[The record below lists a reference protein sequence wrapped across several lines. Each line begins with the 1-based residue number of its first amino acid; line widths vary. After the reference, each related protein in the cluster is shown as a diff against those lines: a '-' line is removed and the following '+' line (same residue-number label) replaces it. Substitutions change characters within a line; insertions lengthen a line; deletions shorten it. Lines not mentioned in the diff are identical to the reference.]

1 MPFASLKS
9 RGGVAALLFA
19 ISVPT
24 LAACGVFSDPGMI
37 VHAVGEEGHRDIAV
51 VRPDGTEPRTVV
63 SSEADDFAP
72 AWSPSRQR
80 IAYLSDR
87 DGNVELYVSSAD
99 GSHTLRVTNTGVP
112 ESQPTWSP
120 DGRRIA
126 YTSPDQD
133 GRPRVYWVSLAD
145 LIPNRLQFGGESD
158 TDPAWSPQG
167 TWIAFAALDDEG
179 NSLGLFL
186 RNPDG
191 VNQLRISESPDRSP
205 AWSPD
210 GKKLAFVRG
219 ICEAREGDSP
229 GGDGSHIYVL
239 TVGEEG
245 PIGQAQQVTGSAA
258 CDFAPEWSPD
268 GRRLAFITDR
278 NGGNDIY
285 TVSDRGEDLRW
296 LTRNELQELAVSWGP
311 DGRIVFESQ
320 PSGKSD
326 LFVMDVNGEQ
336 QILTRTDAPSTQPDW

>member
-1 MPFASLKS
+1 MSFASKMS
-9 RGGVAALLFA
+9 RGGVATLLLA

-24 LAACGVFSDPGMI
+24 LAACSVLSDPGLI
-37 VHAVGEEGHRDIAV
+37 VHALGEEGQRDIAV
-51 VRPDGTEPRTVV
+51 VRPDGTELQTVV
-63 SSEADDFAP
+63 NGPGDDFAP

-99 GSHTLRVTNTGVP
+99 GADTMRVTNTGVP

-126 YTSPDQD
+126 FTSPDQD
-133 GRPRVYWVSLAD
+133 GRPQVYWMSLSD

-167 TWIAFAALDDEG
+167 TWIAFASLDDEG
-179 NSLGLFL
+179 NSQGLFL

-191 VNQLRISESPDRSP
+191 VNQLRLSESADRSP

-210 GKKLAFVRG
+210 GTKLAFVRG
-219 ICEAREGDSP
+219 TCGAREGDGP
-229 GGDGSHIYVL
+229 GDDGSDIYVI
-239 TVGEEG
+239 TVGEAG
-245 PIGQAQQVTGSAA
+245 PIGQAQQVTGNPA

-268 GRRLAFITDR
+268 GKRLAFISDR
-278 NGGNDIY
+278 NGDNDIF

-296 LTRNELQELAVSWGP
+296 LTRNELQELAVRWGP

-320 PSGKSD
+320 PSGKSA
-326 LFVMDVNGEQ
+326 LFVMDVTGEQ
-336 QILTRTDAPSTQPDW
+336 RLLTTSEAPSTQPDW